1 MRAGGAFADIVAYGG
16 WTMDDHDPA
25 GFASK
30 GAPNIFHPAPSPF
43 GIPYRCLYSR
53 NVENLFFAGRNISVT
68 HTAMSASRVMA
79 TCALLGQA
87 VGTAAAVAI
96 QRGTTPRGVYAEH
109 IRLLQDLL
117 QEDDCYLPGLPRRAS
132 RLGGLAADW
141 EVLRNGWDRPIG
153 GADNGAHAALG
164 QAVTFA
170 FAEPTRVRELRAVFD
185 SDLNRAAYPH
195 ELGRNMIC
203 NRRLGLPDAF
213 VPPSMVRAFRVE
225 DESGR
230 VLLQVENNWQRLYRA
245 ELDAVVR
252 ELRFVPTATWGAPD
266 AHLFALE
273 VR

>member
-1 MRAGGAFADIVAYGG
+1 M
-16 WTMDDHDPA
+16 
-25 GFASK
+25 
-30 GAPNIFHPAPSPF
+30 
-43 GIPYRCLYSR
+43 
-53 NVENLFFAGRNISVT
+53 
-68 HTAMSASRVMA
+68 
-79 TCALLGQA
+79 
-87 VGTAAAVAI
+87 
-96 QRGTTPRGVYAEH
+96 
-109 IRLLQDLL
+109 
-117 QEDDCYLPGLPRRAS
+117 
-132 RLGGLAADW
+132 
-141 EVLRNGWDRPIG
+141 
-153 GADNGAHAALG
+153 
-164 QAVTFA
+164 TFA
-170 FAEPTRVRELRAVFD
+170 FAGPTRVRGLRAVFD

-230 VLLQVENNWQRLYRA
+230 VLLQEENNWQRLYRA

>member
-1 MRAGGAFADIVAYGG
+1 PDVVAYGG
-16 WTMDDHDPA
+16 WTMDDHHPA
-25 GFASK
+25 GFATK
-30 GAPNIFHPAPSPF
+30 EAPNIFHPAPSPF

-87 VGTAAAVAI
+87 VGTAAALAV
-96 QRGTTPRGVYAEH
+96 QHDTTPRGVYERYIGA
-109 IRLLQDLL
+109 LQDLL
-117 QEDDCYLPGLPRRAS
+117 QQDDCYLPRLPRRVSA
-132 RLGGLAADW
+132 RGELADRWA
-141 EVLRNGWDRPIG
+141 VLRNGWDRPIG
-153 GADNGAHAALG
+153 GQDNGAHVALG
-164 QAVTFA
+164 EAVAFS
-170 FAEPTRVRELRAVFD
+170 FAEPTRVRGLRAVFD
-185 SDLNRAAYPH
+185 SDLNRTAYPH

-230 VLLQVENNWQRLYRA
+230 TLARVENNWHRLCRV

-252 ELRFVPTATWGAPD
+252 ELRFVPEETWGAPD

-273 VR
+273 VL